1 MKKAGLI
8 LAVVIVFVSSV
19 FSQVLPNIPRS
30 ETLIVDNL
38 HGRVANP
45 GNFNVWI
52 PGARMGHGPQQVL
65 MDALWYVDPQT
76 GEWIN
81 ALAAQEPIYNED
93 FTQITIKLRQGLY
106 WSDGVPFT
114 ADDVV
119 FTVKNIANHPG
130 FNSSGQVQMYV
141 KDIYKTDDYTVVIE
155 LNSPSPKAHNMF
167 TSLIYSA
174 IYIQPKHIWEEVE
187 EPLAFTFNP
196 PVSIGPYVL
205 DSYDPQGYWFLF
217 KKREDWQRTS
227 VGQLYGEPKPNYV
240 LFIYYG
246 TDDRKVMAQAR
257 HELDMIFDLTPEAWE
272 VLRKRNEYSV
282 VWYEDFPGAWM
293 DDVNSRAMVLNNAK
307 YPFDNKDVRWAL
319 TLAINI
325 EEVVISGYGG
335 IERVTPIH
343 SSPTQYF
350 TEIYYEPLEPWLENF
365 TLDDGY
371 KPYDT
376 NVAYRIAEWAEESYN
391 IEVEDPEAVWGI
403 GWWKYDPQEAEKL
416 LLDNGFSKDRNGR
429 WLLPDGTPWEIS
441 IIAPAD
447 FEIDATRLAFAV
459 ADQWRKFGIQVN
471 VETLEVGPFNTRQPL
486 GDYDVAAGWGG
497 MLASSGIPDIWSF
510 INGFKSDF
518 YTPLGTAVTT
528 ANDHRWK
535 VPERVDQIIDEMGAL
550 LPTDPKIVELTKELY
565 KIAVEEMPEIPMV
578 INKKFCAN
586 DNYYW
591 TNYPT
596 AENPYMAPVSWW
608 GEFKFMLP
616 RLEPTGRK

>member
-1 MKKAGLI
+1 
-8 LAVVIVFVSSV
+8 VSG
-19 FSQVLPNIPRS
+19 QGIHQL
-30 ETLIVDNL
+30 LL
-38 HGRVANP
+38 
-45 GNFNVWI
+45 
-52 PGARMGHGPQQVL
+52 
-65 MDALWYVDPQT
+65 DALWYADPQT

-81 ALAAQEPIYNED
+81 ALAAQEPVYNED
-93 FTQITIKLRQGLY
+93 FTQITIKLREGIY

-119 FTVKNIANHPG
+119 FTVKNLSSYPG
-130 FNSSGQVQMYV
+130 FTSSGQIQMYV
-141 KDIYKTDDYTVVIE
+141 KDIYKTDDYTVIIE
-155 LNSPSPKAHNMF
+155 LKSPNPKAHLIF
-167 TSLIYSA
+167 TSLVFDT
-174 IYIQPKHIWEEVE
+174 IYIQPKHIWEDVE
-187 EPLAFTFNP
+187 NPLSFTFNP
-196 PVSIGPYVL
+196 PVSLGQYVL

-227 VGQLYGEPKPNYV
+227 VGQLYGEPKPNYL

-246 TDDRKVMAQAR
+246 TDDRKVAAQAR
-257 HELDMIFDLTPEAWE
+257 HELDMIYDLTPEAFE
-272 VLRKRNEYSV
+272 VLRERNEYSV
-282 VWYEDFPGAWM
+282 VWYEDFPWAWM
-293 DDVNSRAMVLNNAK
+293 DDVAAGGIFFNNAI

-325 EEVVISGYGG
+325 EEFIISGSAG
-335 IERVTPIH
+335 IGRVTALH
-343 SSPTQYF
+343 SNPTQYF
-350 TEIYYEPLEPWLENF
+350 TEIYYKPLEPWLENF

-429 WLLPDGTPWEIS
+429 WLLPDGTPWEIN
-441 IIAPAD
+441 ILAPGD
-447 FEIDATRLAFAV
+447 FLMVLQRPAFVV

-471 VETLEVGPFNTRQPL
+471 VETLEAGPLYTRIPL
-486 GDYDVAAGWGG
+486 GDYEVLSFCCGI
-497 MLASSGIPDIWSF
+497 LASSGIPDIWTF

-528 ANDHRWK
+528 PNDYRWK
-535 VPERVDQIIDEMGAL
+535 VPDRVDQIIDEMAAL
-550 LPTDPKIVELTKELY
+550 PPTDPKIVELGKEFY
-565 KIAVEEMPEIPMV
+565 KIAVEEMPLIPTV
-578 INKKFCAN
+578 INKKFNAN

-591 TNYPT
+591 ANYPT

>member
-1 MKKAGLI
+1 MKKKAWLVTF
-8 LAVVIVFVSSV
+8 VVLLVGMA

-30 ETLIVDNL
+30 ETLIVDIL
-38 HGRVANP
+38 HGRVGNP
-45 GNFNVWI
+45 GNFNLWSL
-52 PGARMGHGPQQVL
+52 GSLSGHGPHQLL

-81 ALAAQEPIYNED
+81 ALAAQEPIYNDD

-119 FTVKNIANHPG
+119 FTVKNIASHPG
-130 FNSSGQVQMYV
+130 MGPSAQIQMYV

-155 LNSPSPKAHNMF
+155 LNYPNPKAHNIF
-167 TSLIYSA
+167 TSLVYGA
-174 IYIQPKHIWEEVE
+174 LFFQPKHIWEKVDN
-187 EPLAFTFNP
+187 PLTFTFNP

-246 TDDRKVMAQAR
+246 TDDKKVAAQAR
-257 HELDMIFDLTPEAWE
+257 HELDMIFDLTPEAFE
-272 VLRKRNEYSV
+272 VLRARNEYSV
-282 VWYEDFPGAWM
+282 VWYEDFPWAWM
-293 DDVNSRAMVLNNAK
+293 DDVNSRGMFLNNAR
-307 YPFDNKDVRWAL
+307 YPLDNKDVRWAL

-325 EEVVISGYGG
+325 EDVVISGYAG
-335 IERVTPIH
+335 IERVTALH
-343 SSPTQYF
+343 SCPTQYF

-376 NVAYRIAEWAEESYN
+376 NVAYRIAEWAEEYYN

-429 WLLPDGTPWEIS
+429 WLLPDGTPWKIS

-459 ADQWRKFGIQVN
+459 ADQWRKFGVQVN
-471 VETLEVGPFNTRQPL
+471 IETLEAGPLWTRQAL
-486 GDYDVAAGWGG
+486 GDYDVGSFWGG
-497 MLASSGIPDIWSF
+497 MLASSGIPDIWTF

-518 YTPLGTAVTT
+518 YTPLGTAATT
-528 ANDHRWK
+528 PNNYRWK
-535 VPERVDQIIDEMGAL
+535 VPDKVDQIIDDMGAL
-550 LPTDPKIVELTKELY
+550 YFADPKVIELTKEFY
-565 KIAVEEMPEIPMV
+565 KVAVEEMPVIPMV
-578 INKKFCAN
+578 TTKKFSAV

-596 AENPYMAPVSWW
+596 AENLYMAPVSWW
-608 GEFKFMLP
+608 AEFKFMLP